1 MIDNIIEQIDQ
12 ARMNYIQTAYR
23 KPTHILISYKL
34 HSDLFRYAWDNYGFF
49 HDRFTNKE
57 TLLGMVV
64 VPVAD
69 PILPEREYKFLLL
82 SDETSKNFPQH
93 PPLSWSKE

>member
-1 MIDNIIEQIDQ
+1 MIIKIIEQIRQ
-12 ARMNYIQTAYR
+12 TRETYIQTACR
-23 KPTHILISYKL
+23 KPTHIFVSYKL
-34 HSDLFRYAWDNYGFF
+34 HSDLLRYAGDNYGFF